1 MIRVIGVM
9 GVDGTLGIPAK
20 EALRS
25 ERLRSESPMVLPS
38 VSVITTLVADE
49 VEEPAADWAWP
60 TGPVR
65 AWKITVVW
73 P

>member
-1 MIRVIGVM
+1 MGVM
-9 GVDGTLGIPAK
+9 GVEGTLGIPAK

-38 VSVITTLVADE
+38 GSVIITLVPDE
-49 VEEPAADWAWP
+49 VEEPAAAGWDWP
-60 TGPVR
+60 PVGVG
-65 AWKITVVW
+65 AWKITVV